1 LRIAAGAGA
10 LIAASLYI
18 VQSGSAAGQISWAT
32 AHPVELEMIDYEFV
46 PKELRFRHGLPYRLH
61 LRNAGHEGHDFTAP
75 EFFASLKVKEGP
87 ALNESRNSVFLNPG
101 QQTDIYF
108 VAASPGVFD
117 LRCAD
122 HDWAGM
128 TATIIVE

>member
-1 LRIAAGAGA
+1 
-10 LIAASLYI
+10 
-18 VQSGSAAGQISWAT
+18 
-32 AHPVELEMIDYEFV
+32 MIDYEFV
-46 PKELRFRHGLPYRLH
+46 PTELRFRHGLAYRLH
-61 LRNAGHEGHDFTAP
+61 LRNAGQHGHDFTAP

-87 ALNESRNSVFLNPG
+87 AFNESGNSVFLNPG

-108 VAASPGVFD
+108 VAARPGVFD

>member
-1 LRIAAGAGA
+1 LRIAAGVGA

-46 PKELRFRHGLPYRLH
+46 PTELRFRHGLPYRLH
-61 LRNAGHEGHDFTAP
+61 LRNAGHEGHDFTAA